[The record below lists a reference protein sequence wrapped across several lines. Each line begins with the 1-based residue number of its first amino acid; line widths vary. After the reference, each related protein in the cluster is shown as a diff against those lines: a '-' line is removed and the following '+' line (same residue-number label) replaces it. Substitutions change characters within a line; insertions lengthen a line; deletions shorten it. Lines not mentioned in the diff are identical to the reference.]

1 MAKSTKKTP
10 VTQAASKDDARAS
23 GLQAFLSLMEKDRPG
38 EVRALSDDSV
48 VDVEV
53 FPTGAISLDV
63 ALGTGGLPKGRI
75 IEIYGNTGSG
85 KTTLALATA
94 VNCQKRGGV
103 VGFVD
108 CEHAL
113 SRDLALDMGIN
124 GDNFVVYQP
133 KDGEDTIDMVEQML
147 RSRAFD
153 MIVVDSIA
161 AMTPRAEMEAE
172 VQQVG
177 MAHHARLM
185 SKFMRR
191 ITGLVAETE
200 TMLLCLN
207 QVRKALGSYVVMD
220 TPTGGQAIPFY
231 SSVRIQV
238 NTSNSKRI
246 EKNGEFIGTTVTA
259 TVVKNKLA
267 SPFKKAEYD
276 VIFGKGI
283 AAGGSLLAVCEDLG
297 LVVRSGATY
306 TDAVTGER
314 LGIGKD
320 NVKKLIEDDPALA
333 ARLTS
338 AVYATIEE
346 HKRPAVV
353 TPDEDAG
360 SDGYEDT
367 TEEE

>member
-1 MAKSTKKTP
+1 MATKKKTAP
-10 VTQAASKDDARAS
+10 AASIDDARAS
-23 GLQAFLSLMEKDRPG
+23 GLAAFLSQMEKDRPG
-38 EVRALSDDSV
+38 EVRALNDESV
-48 VDVEV
+48 MDVDV

-113 SRDLALDMGIN
+113 SRDLAFNMGID
-124 GDNFVVYQP
+124 GDKFVVYQP

-153 MIVVDSIA
+153 MVVVDSIA
-161 AMTPRAEMEAE
+161 AMTPRAEMEADVE
-172 VQQVG
+172 QVG

-207 QVRKALGSYVVMD
+207 QVRKALGSYVVVD
-220 TPTGGQAIPFY
+220 TPTGGQALPFY

-238 NTSNSKRI
+238 GTSNSKRI
-246 EKNGEFIGTTVTA
+246 EKNGEFVGTTVTA

-283 AAGGSLLAVCEDLG
+283 ASGGSLLAVCEDLG
-297 LVVRSGATY
+297 LVTRSGATY
-306 TDAVTGER
+306 TDAITGER

-320 NVKKLIEDDPALA
+320 NVKALIEQDAALA
-333 ARLTS
+333 ERLTKAIYS
-338 AVYATIEE
+338 TIDAK
-346 HKRPAVV
+346 KRPSQSGA
-353 TPDEDAG
+353 DQSDG
-360 SDGYEDT
+360 SDGYEGLGED
-367 TEEE
+367 

>member
-10 VTQAASKDDARAS
+10 ATQAASKDDARAS
-23 GLQAFLSLMEKDRPG
+23 GLQAFLSQMEKDRPG
-38 EVRALSDDSV
+38 EVRALSDESV
-48 VDVEV
+48 IDVEV

-113 SRDLALDMGIN
+113 SRDLAFGMGID

-161 AMTPRAEMEAE
+161 AMTPRAEMEADVE
-172 VQQVG
+172 QVG

-346 HKRPAVV
+346 HKRPAAV
-353 TPDEDAG
+353 TADEDAG
-360 SDGYEDT
+360 SDGYEDAS
-367 TEEE
+367 EE